1 MAYKR
6 AILLDP
12 QNPSVNS
19 SLVASY
25 QVSGKDDLAE
35 EQGKYK

>member
-6 AILLDP
+6 AILLDSK
-12 QNPSVNS
+12 NPSVNS
-19 SLVASY
+19 SLVAIY
-25 QVSGKDDLAE
+25 QVSGQGDLAE